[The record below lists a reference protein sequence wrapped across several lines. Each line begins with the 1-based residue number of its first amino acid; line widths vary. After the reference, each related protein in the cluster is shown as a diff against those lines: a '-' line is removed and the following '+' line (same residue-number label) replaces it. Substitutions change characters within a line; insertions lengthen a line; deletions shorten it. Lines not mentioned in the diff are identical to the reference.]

1 MTVPPECRSLQ
12 DQLDGIDAEIR
23 LLQEELRSAPPPQ
36 KPFYIRMIR
45 EKRQERA
52 QVSAQLDR
60 CIAQSA
66 SFLRVAGVEDTQA
79 VQFFDYFGQG
89 SGAEPSNS
97 VPLVARKALII
108 RVYVAVERHSAPF
121 PTRVS
126 GTIEYTTDAGTFGP
140 EPALNGPIAA
150 RPAGDVDRGRPGDTL
165 NFRIPAARCRGRL
178 RSATV
183 AIEDP
188 GQPGFQRSWTLNPRS
203 FREVPLLPVHGVLIH
218 YTGGGRD
225 LTAPT
230 GSDLVNSLAYLAR
243 VYPISGI
250 QYTGCEVID
259 FDGDLTRGGG
269 GCGDGW
275 GDLLDELSS
284 MRSASGRDDIYLGL
298 LPAGT
303 PVNRFVGCG
312 RTGVCA
318 AFSGSQ
324 VTVAHEIAHSLKRK
338 HAPCGDP
345 ANVDGNYPDYA
356 SYPSASIGEFGVNN
370 ETVDVKDPATTFDV
384 MSYCGPKWVSPYT
397 YQGIMDRLIA
407 TRAARATE
415 VAEVVDM
422 PEDLLHLTLRVTGRS
437 QVELRPS
444 YHFSGVRH
452 ADPADA
458 SPYRCALLDA
468 EGVTLSEAVAQ
479 APDPHQDPDGDV
491 VDLRAVLPWDD
502 RAAALSVRRGDS
514 VVSTVSV
521 PRRAPTVRLVQP
533 VTAAM
538 ARSDHVHL
546 EWEEEAPAPP
556 EPTTTRGGEAGTSDT
571 GASAT
576 EPDAGPTR
584 YLVRYTHDGGESWQA
599 VAANLTDRSC
609 TVHLGLLPGGEHC
622 RFQILATSGLHTSLT
637 DTEEFEVS
645 RKPRRVYLLAPT
657 EGTTV
662 GAGVPL
668 TLRGGGF
675 SPDAWVSEFDDV
687 TWSSDRDGHI
697 GTGYEVQ
704 VTLTP
709 GRHRVTLT
717 VPDGLGGVV
726 QDSRTVDVLP
736 PA

>member
-1 MTVPPECRSLQ
+1 MVVPPECRSLQ
-12 DQLDGIDAEIR
+12 DQIDGIDAEIR
-23 LLQEELRSAPPPQ
+23 LLQEELQSAPPAQ
-36 KPFYIRMIR
+36 KPFFIQRIH

-60 CIAQSA
+60 CIAHSA
-66 SFLRVAGVEDTQA
+66 SYLRVAGVEDTQA

-89 SGAEPSNS
+89 SGAASSNS
-97 VPLVARKALII
+97 VPLVDRKALII
-108 RVYVAVERHSAPF
+108 RVYVALERHSAPF

-150 RPAGDVDRGRPGDTL
+150 RVAGDVDRGRAGDTL
-165 NFRIPAARCRGRL
+165 NFRIPASRCRGRL
-178 RSATV
+178 RSAKVT
-183 AIEDP
+183 IGDP
-188 GQPGFQRSWTLNPRS
+188 GQPGFELSWALNPRT
-203 FREVPLLPVHGVLIH
+203 FREVPQLPLHGVLIH

-230 GSDLVNSLAYLAR
+230 GADLVNSLAYLAR

-269 GCGDGW
+269 GCGNGW

-298 LPAGT
+298 LPTGT

-318 AFSGSQ
+318 TFSGSQ
-324 VTVAHEIAHSLKRK
+324 ITVAHEIAHSLKRK

-345 ANVDGNYPDYA
+345 ANVDDSYPDYD

-370 ETVDVKDPATTFDV
+370 ETVAVKDPATTFDV

-397 YQGIMDRLIA
+397 YQGIMDRLVA

-422 PEDLLHLTLRVTGRS
+422 PEDLLHLALRVISRS
-437 QVELRPS
+437 RVELRPS
-444 YHFSGVRH
+444 YHFAGPRL
-452 ADPADA
+452 ADRGDD

-468 EGVTLSEAVAQ
+468 DGETLSEAVAQ
-479 APDPHQDPDGDV
+479 APDPHQDPGGEV
-491 VDLRAVLPWDD
+491 VDLTAVLPWDD
-502 RAAALSVRRGDS
+502 RVAGVSVRRGET
-514 VVSTVSV
+514 VVGTVSV
-521 PRRAPTVRLVQP
+521 PTRAPAVRLVQS
-533 VTAAM
+533 VTTAM
-538 ARSDHVHL
+538 ARADQVRL
-546 EWEEEAPAPP
+546 EWEEETPSPP
-556 EPTTTRGGEAGTSDT
+556 EPTVTAGD
-571 GASAT
+571 GT
-576 EPDAGPTR
+576 EPGDTAARPGAGPTR
-584 YLVRYTHDGGESWQA
+584 YLLRYTHDGGESWQA
-599 VAANLTDRSC
+599 VAANLTGRSRM
-609 TVHLGLLPGGEHC
+609 VDLGLLPGGEHC

-645 RKPRRVYLLAPT
+645 RKPRRAYLLAPG
-657 EGTTV
+657 EGVTV

-668 TLRGGGF
+668 MLRGGGF
-675 SPDAWVSEFDDV
+675 SPDAGVSEFDDV
-687 TWSSDRDGHI
+687 TWSSDRDGHV
-697 GTGYEVQ
+697 GTGYEAQ

-709 GRHRVTLT
+709 GRHRLTLT
-717 VPDGLGGVV
+717 VPDGLGGVA
-726 QDSRTVDVLP
+726 QATRTVDVLP